1 MAPMVVSGWKQTL
14 KLLYRRA
21 GKNMLLRKP
30 RSVQQKMTAIIFL
43 VSTFVLV
50 LTSLQFVFF
59 ELKNRQDIARDD
71 IASLARL
78 VSANARF
85 PMAIK
90 DHVAVGNILD
100 SLAARKDVVS
110 AYLLWP
116 NGKSVVGYSRSQNS
130 HSRIDS
136 SKELKF
142 LQIEARQIA
151 EGVQSAAVQ
160 LWQEGDRLAYF
171 MPITFEGSHVGY
183 HYLSMELIALH
194 RHQLSLALGWLLAVG
209 AAMLITYLLSAR
221 LQRHISGPV
230 EQLAARMQQIS
241 REKRLVGFVPKDT
254 DDEFNLLF
262 HGFDEMMRA
271 LKERDQMLE
280 RHRKNLELEV
290 QLRTRA
296 LEKEKQKAEQATLA
310 KSRFLANMSHEIRTP
325 MIGVLGMSDLLRRKK
340 LTEEDQQLV
349 ETIYQSGEALLTI
362 LNDILDISKVEAGRL
377 VIDAVPVDLVRLTED
392 VTRLMD
398 VTAHGKGIELVL
410 KAAVD
415 LPPVVG
421 DPVRIRQ
428 VLLNLVGNAVK
439 FTEVGKVTV
448 LVTAIA
454 RPVEGLCD
462 CLFVIRDTGV
472 GIPEEAQSRIF
483 DSFDQGDSSTTRK
496 YGGTGLGL
504 TIAKELIQLMGGQLA
519 VESRPGKGS
528 TFSVQLPL
536 ALCKQ
541 SELPLPTIESPER
554 PGPLEVVSS
563 AVVAPVATGGRR
575 VLLAEDNPTTQSLIS
590 ILLQQMGIDLVIVD
604 NGQEAIDFLLN
615 EHVDL
620 ILMDC
625 QMPYLDGLEATAQ
638 LRAQGL
644 LTPVVALTAYA
655 RAEDEQQ
662 CLTAGMNDFLSKPFR
677 QAELRDVLVKWLG
690 AEALSSTSTTAH
702 P

>member
-1 MAPMVVSGWKQTL
+1 MP
-14 KLLYRRA
+14 
-21 GKNMLLRKP
+21 LRKP

-50 LTSLQFVFF
+50 LTSLQFVLF
-59 ELKNRQDIARDD
+59 ELKHRQDIAQDD

-90 DHVAVGNILD
+90 DHVAVGNLLN

-130 HSRIDS
+130 SSRIDS

-142 LQIEARQIA
+142 LQIEARQIT
-151 EGVQSAAVQ
+151 EGIQSAAEQ

-183 HYLSMELIALH
+183 HYLSMELAALR
-194 RHQLSLALGWLLAVG
+194 RHQLSLALGWLLAAG
-209 AAMLITYLLSAR
+209 AAMLITYLLSVR

-271 LKERDQMLE
+271 LKERDKMLE

-290 QLRTRA
+290 LVRTRA
-296 LEKEKQKAEQATLA
+296 LEKEKEKAEQATLA

-325 MIGVLGMSDLLRRKK
+325 MIGVLGMSDLLRRKN
-340 LTEEDQQLV
+340 LTEQDQQLV
-349 ETIYQSGEALLTI
+349 ETIYQSGESLLTI
-362 LNDILDISKVEAGRL
+362 LNDILDISKVEAGRF
-377 VIDAVPVDLVRLTED
+377 VIDAVPIDLVRLTED
-392 VTRLMD
+392 VTRLLD
-398 VTAHGKGIELVL
+398 VTAHSKGVELVL
-410 KAAVD
+410 EIAVD
-415 LPPVVG
+415 LPPVAG
-421 DPVRIRQ
+421 DPIRIRQ
-428 VLLNLVGNAVK
+428 ILLNLIGNAVK

-448 LVTAIA
+448 LLSATV
-454 RPVEGLCD
+454 RPAEGLCD

-504 TIAKELIQLMGGQLA
+504 TIAKELIRLMGGQLA
-519 VESRPGKGS
+519 LESRLGEGS

-536 ALCKQ
+536 ALCQ
-541 SELPLPTIESPER
+541 QPELPLSTTEPAARQGS
-554 PGPLEVVSS
+554 LEVISS
-563 AVVAPVATGGRR
+563 AVIAPPVVSGGRR
-575 VLLAEDNPTTQSLIS
+575 VLLAEDNPTTQNLIS
-590 ILLQQMGIDLVIVD
+590 ILLQQMGIELVIVD
-604 NGQEAIDFLLN
+604 NGQQAIDFLLN
-615 EHVDL
+615 ETVDL

-638 LRAQGL
+638 LREQGL
-644 LTPVVALTAYA
+644 LTPIVALTAYA
-655 RAEDEQQ
+655 RAEDQQ
-662 CLTAGMNDFLSKPFR
+662 LCLTAGMNDFLSKPFR
-677 QAELRDVLVKWLG
+677 QAELRDVLIKWLG
-690 AEALSSTSTTAH
+690 ADALSQASTTARL
-702 P
+702 